1 VGAALVL
8 GATGCYSSAASGPP
22 SNVQSAINA
31 AFGDAGPDVVAC
43 MTNVAG
49 RESGFDPGARNSSG
63 ASGLFQLMLPL
74 HNDLFYAVG
83 ANPGWDWPNPYWN
96 AKAAR
101 VLWNS
106 SGISPW
112 GHC

>member
-1 VGAALVL
+1 
-8 GATGCYSSAASGPP
+8 
-22 SNVQSAINA
+22 
-31 AFGDAGPDVVAC
+31 